1 MRAVGETF
9 RSAGVTAIYLVH
21 GTFVGDDALGFMH
34 KLAGALPSAAIALR
48 RKQKQTLDSL
58 LKDGGN
64 YTPDYASEFERA
76 INCEGQP
83 HIPLRLFYW
92 SSENHHIGR
101 AHAAVE
107 LIDELAARHPT
118 AEGRILLWG
127 HSHAG
132 NVFALLTNLLGADLE
147 ARDRFFAA
155 ARSYYRWPLI
165 GRIDLPVWPRVQS
178 LLDADALPLAKALD
192 IVTFGTPI
200 RYGWDMSGCSR
211 LLHFV
216 NHRPAP
222 GRPAHQAVFPPSI
235 DDVLSA
241 AGGDYIQQ
249 LGIAGTNF
257 SPDIFAWRTW
267 LADLRLKRLL
277 QPRLRQRDLLARLS
291 AGVRVADQG
300 KTLLVDYG
308 PGEGHIGQHIA
319 GHAVYTRL
327 EWLLF
332 HAEQVA
338 RRVYGSN
345 DSKPR
350 PS

>member
-9 RSAGVTAIYLVH
+9 RAAGVIAIYLVH
-21 GTFVGDDALGFMH
+21 GTFVGDDALGFID
-34 KLAGALPSAAIALR
+34 KLAGVMPSAAVALR
-48 RKQKQTLDSL
+48 RLQKQALDTL

-64 YTPDYASEFERA
+64 YSSDFAAEFEQA
-76 INCEGQP
+76 INCEGQRR
-83 HIPLRLFYW
+83 IPLRLFYW

-101 AHAAVE
+101 AHAAVQ
-107 LIDELAARHPT
+107 LVDELAARHPT

-132 NVFALLTNLLGADLE
+132 NVFALLTNLLGADRE
-147 ARDRFFAA
+147 TRYRFFRA

-165 GRIDLPVWPRVQS
+165 GRVDQPVWQRVQS
-178 LLDADALPLAKALD
+178 LLDRDTLPLARALD

-200 RYGWDMSGCSR
+200 RYGWDSSSCAR

-216 NHRPAP
+216 NHRPAD
-222 GRPAHQAVFPPSI
+222 GRPAFQAAFPPVL

-257 SPDIFAWRTW
+257 SPDLFAWRAW
-267 LADLRLKRLL
+267 LAELRLKRLL
-277 QPRLRQRDLLARLS
+277 QGGFRQRNLLARLS
-291 AGVRVADQG
+291 AGVRVADEG
-300 KTLLVDYG
+300 ETLLVDYG

-327 EWLLF
+327 GWLLF

-338 RRVYGSN
+338 RRFYG
-345 DSKPR
+345 
-350 PS
+350 